1 MSLSLPY
8 EFSWINISTLSFTA
22 SEQIEPALTPA
33 IMSQITKCACIYPW
47 PANWHLTACSFAVN
61 GLLSRLTAFS
71 THLEHTH
78 LIATRLH
85 LWVSNPK
92 KISFSISGMQT
103 RLHALP
109 HSSFKYSTCRH
120 TWPVCHIALFYM
132 LQADMAAP
140 SATIHLSLSCIKT
153 HLPSLPLFDVLNA
166 DTAAQ
171 SATFHLPVSFTKMWL
186 TSRRH
191 RKTGFFGMQ
200 TLWLIWSYPTLKYHT
215 DADVDAP
222 VSINHVCPL
231 LKFLRFT
238 LQTLR

>member
-1 MSLSLPY
+1 M
-8 EFSWINISTLSFTA
+8 
-22 SEQIEPALTPA
+22 
-33 IMSQITKCACIYPW
+33 
-47 PANWHLTACSFAVN
+47 
-61 GLLSRLTAFS
+61 
-71 THLEHTH
+71 HLEHTH

-92 KISFSISGMQT
+92 KFSFSISGMQT

-120 TWPVCHIALFYM
+120 SWPVCHIALFYM
-132 LQADMAAP
+132 LQADMAAQ

-231 LKFLRFT
+231 RSWNSLGLHFRHSARLQTITITLPGACLLFLRRCGVYLGSIKSF
-238 LQTLR
+238 RIPGYRRD